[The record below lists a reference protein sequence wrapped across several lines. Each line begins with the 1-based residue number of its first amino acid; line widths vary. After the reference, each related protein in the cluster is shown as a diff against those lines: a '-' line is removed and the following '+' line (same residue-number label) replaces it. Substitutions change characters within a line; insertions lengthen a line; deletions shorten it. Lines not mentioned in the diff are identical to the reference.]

1 MAFWL
6 FKEKFAKCNFHS
18 VHMIKQKYLYG
29 ENILISSTM
38 NYVSINPSL
47 SVEAFWSVDT
57 QLLQRQL
64 KTAGKNDNL

>member
-1 MAFWL
+1 
-6 FKEKFAKCNFHS
+6 
-18 VHMIKQKYLYG
+18 MIKKKYLYG

>member
-1 MAFWL
+1 
-6 FKEKFAKCNFHS
+6 
-18 VHMIKQKYLYG
+18 MIKQKYLYG

-64 KTAGKNDNL
+64 KTAGENGNL